1 MSRRLTERSIDHVV
15 LERGEVANS
24 WRADRWESLRLLT
37 PNWQTALPGLSYEG
51 AAPDGFMGS
60 LEVANHLGVYARTI
74 EAPVKTGVTVTSVAV
89 SDGGYRVTTD
99 AGTWDAASVVLAN
112 GGSGLANVP
121 AVADGAPSGI
131 LSLTSKTY
139 RSPSLL
145 PDGGVLV
152 VGASASGAQL

>member
-37 PNWQTALPGLSYEG
+37 PNWQTALPGLSYDG
-51 AAPDGFMGS
+51 AVPDGFMGS
-60 LEVANHLGVYARTI
+60 LEVADHLALYAGAIDAPLRT
-74 EAPVKTGVTVTSVAV
+74 GMTVTSVAPT
-89 SDGGYRVTTD
+89 DNGYRVTTND
-99 AGTWDAASVVLAN
+99 GVWDAASVVLAN

-121 AVADGAPSGI
+121 PVADGAPGDI

-139 RSPSLL
+139 RSPALL

-152 VGASASGAQL
+152 VGASASGA